1 MILGQPAD
9 TLLMQRSGHEE
20 QTFPEIEIMRVLIA
34 DDHPIVRQGIKLI
47 LSEEY
52 IRLMAEEARNGQEAI
67 DLVLKRE
74 WDVVILD
81 ITMPGRDGLDV
92 LKELKQLRPKLPV
105 LILSMHSEDQFGMR
119 VLKAG
124 AAGYLTKENVPEEL
138 VRAIKK
144 VLSGGKYISPNLAEQ
159 LAFNLEQDTERPL
172 HEKLSDRE
180 YQVMCMIASGRTV
193 KEIADELS
201 LSMKTISTYRTRVL
215 EKLKMR
221 SNAELTHYAVK
232 NRLVECQA

>member
-1 MILGQPAD
+1 MILSASSIARGALD
-9 TLLMQRSGHEE
+9 TRS
-20 QTFPEIEIMRVLIA
+20 TFPEIEIMRVLIA
-34 DDHPIVRQGIKLI
+34 DDHAIVRRGIKLI
-47 LSEEY
+47 LSEEFS
-52 IRLMAEEARNGQEAI
+52 RLTVEEARNGQEAI

-74 WDVVILD
+74 WDVVVLD

-92 LKELKQLRPKLPV
+92 LKEVKQFRPKLPV
-105 LILSMHSEDQFGMR
+105 LVLSMHSEDQFGMR

-144 VLSGGKYISPNLAEQ
+144 VLSGGKYISASLAEQ
-159 LAFNLEQDTERPL
+159 LAFNLAQDTERPL

-193 KEIADELS
+193 KEIADELF

-232 NRLVECQA
+232 NKLVECQA

>member
-1 MILGQPAD
+1 LIVSLSIHYYSRVWTNGANI
-9 TLLMQRSGHEE
+9 S
-20 QTFPEIEIMRVLIA
+20 EIATMRVLIA
-34 DDHPIVRQGIKLI
+34 DDHPIVRQGVKLI
-47 LSEEY
+47 LSEEFS
-52 IRLMAEEARNGQEAI
+52 RLTVEEARNGQEAI
-67 DLVLKRE
+67 DQALKRE
-74 WDVVILD
+74 WDVAILD
-81 ITMPGRDGLDV
+81 ISMPGRDGLDV

-105 LILSMHSEDQFGMR
+105 LILSMHSEDQFGVR

-144 VLSGGKYISPNLAEQ
+144 VLSGGKYISASLAEQ
-159 LAFNLEQDTERPL
+159 LAFNLEQDTERPP